1 MPRIHPMQAPR
12 EICTGGRLCGRCSA
26 CSENTVVTKVPSSAV
41 MGLVAERRIQTIA
54 KSGEE
59 TGVNLILSILVCK
72 KRIVS
77 FL

>member
-1 MPRIHPMQAPR
+1 
-12 EICTGGRLCGRCSA
+12 
-26 CSENTVVTKVPSSAV
+26 

-59 TGVNLILSILVCK
+59 TGVNFILSILVCK